1 MISPVEQCA
10 NDRLGR
16 EADPE
21 RLVLRGGF
29 RPNRRHSVIRSNM
42 AGNVAEVLEPQWI
55 YSLIHFRGCEK
66 VLVALFEYTNRNRV
80 V

>member
-1 MISPVEQCA
+1 MHH
-10 NDRLGR
+10 
-16 EADPE
+16 EAVIHVPSF
-21 RLVLRGGF
+21 LVGLCVLSA
-29 RPNRRHSVIRSNM
+29 NRRHSVIRSNM

-66 VLVALFEYTNRNRV
+66 VHALFDYTNRNRV